1 MGQVRNLMKTCTVE
15 KNILMKTCDSRGKII
30 SISTKLFEFPR
41 WSIITERTNRSQS
54 PPAGPA
60 HPYFCAGG
68 ASSTKCDASST
79 NPHQITYQ
87 IIWSF
92 CTHKTERDFWYFI
105 KNRTWFL
112 VTQLK
117 QTHILEKAWCNPP
130 PLKLTKISKG
140 GGLHQ
145 GIPLMWC
152 QNSCN
157 IIFFAFLM
165 GKKYCQKYCNISF
178 KWCNISVNM

>member
-15 KNILMKTCDSRGKII
+15 KNILMKTCDSRGKIS

-68 ASSTKCDASST
+68 ASSTNCDASST
-79 NPHQITYQ
+79 NPYQITYQ

-112 VTQLK
+112 VIQLR
-117 QTHILEKAWCNPP
+117 QTHMLGKAWCNPP
-130 PLKLTKISKG
+130 FKTHKNRQRRGVYIKEYPWYACIKSPKAR
-140 GGLHQ
+140 
-145 GIPLMWC
+145 
-152 QNSCN
+152 CN
-157 IIFFAFLM
+157 CVD
-165 GKKYCQKYCNISF
+165 KNHRER
-178 KWCNISVNM
+178 

>member
-1 MGQVRNLMKTCTVE
+1 MIFGIWLSDFIKNRTWFLVIQLRQTHMLGKAWCNPPFKTHIEKKRWCKPPPLKLTLRKTWWKQMGQVRNLMKTCTVE
-15 KNILMKTCDSRGKII
+15 KNILMKTCDSRGKIS

-68 ASSTKCDASST
+68 ASNTNCDASST

-92 CTHKTERDFWYFI
+92 CNHE
-105 KNRTWFL
+105 NRTWFL
-112 VTQLK
+112 VSDYQILLK
-117 QTHILEKAWCNPP
+117 TEHGFWWYN
-130 PLKLTKISKG
+130 
-140 GGLHQ
+140 
-145 GIPLMWC
+145 
-152 QNSCN
+152 
-157 IIFFAFLM
+157 
-165 GKKYCQKYCNISF
+165 
-178 KWCNISVNM
+178 